1 MRRASDEVASAYRH
15 CRGIQARH
23 GRSFYRATC
32 LLPPSRRPDVWAL
45 YAFTRVTDDLV
56 DDPDADR
63 ATRAARLE
71 TWTRHAVECLRR
83 DTAPDTALEPVLAAT
98 WHTMRR
104 LDLPLGL
111 LEEFFASMRLDLDVQ
126 TYPTWGDLQHY
137 MRGSAAVIGELMAP
151 VLGAGPEALPH
162 AAALGE
168 AFQLTNFVRDVREDL
183 ALGRV
188 YLPQDDLAAHGVSV
202 SDLRD
207 CADDETVTPAVRGVL
222 ERQIERAR
230 DLYAAAEP
238 GVAMLDP
245 SARPCIRVAI
255 RLYSQILVEI
265 ERAGMNVFGGR
276 VVVPPRRRA
285 ICVARALIPSTPAA
299 AAPTR

>member
-1 MRRASDEVASAYRH
+1 MTRASGEVLSAYQH

-23 GRSFYRATC
+23 GRSFYRATG
-32 LLPPSRRPDVWAL
+32 LLPRSRRPDVWAL

-56 DDPDADR
+56 DDPDTDV

-71 TWTRHAVECLRR
+71 SWARHALDALRE
-83 DTAPDTALEPVLAAT
+83 DAPPDATDEPVLAAT

-104 LDLPLGL
+104 LDLSHTL
-111 LEEFFASMRLDLDVQ
+111 LEEFFASMRLDLEVR
-126 TYPTWGDLQHY
+126 TYATWDDLQRY

-151 VLGAGPEALPH
+151 ILGAGPEALPH

-168 AFQLTNFVRDVREDL
+168 AFQLTNFIRDVREDL
-183 ALGRV
+183 TLGRI
-188 YLPQDDLAAHGVSV
+188 YLPQDDLAAHGVTR
-202 SDLRD
+202 SDLLD
-207 CADDETVTPAVRGVL
+207 CAATGRVTPAVRGVL
-222 ERQIERAR
+222 ECQIDRAR
-230 DLYAAAEP
+230 RLYAAAEP

-255 RLYSQILVEI
+255 RLYAQILVEI
-265 ERAGMNVFGGR
+265 ERAGLNVFDRR
-276 VVVPPRRRA
+276 VVVPRHRRA
-285 ICVARALIPSTPAA
+285 ACVARALIPSSRAA